1 MIEAINM
8 AKLAFVN
15 NEVPVGAIVVHN
27 GEIIGRGFNQV
38 IKKNSVSSHAEIN
51 AINQAS
57 KFLNNYRLNGC
68 EMYVTLEPCH
78 MCAKAIVDAR
88 INFLY
93 FGANEPKTGAIES
106 IDNFLARDDLN
117 HKVIFSGGH
126 MKEDAKAALARSI
139 GQAIAHRRSL
149 AELTQEE
156 VAEAAAAGCE
166 VLGLGPRILRTETAP
181 VVALTLL
188 QQRFGDLPR

>member
-1 MIEAINM
+1 MNQYTDYFMIEAINM
-8 AKLAFVN
+8 AKVAFAN

-57 KFLNNYRLNGC
+57 KFLKNYRLNGC
-68 EMYVTLEPCH
+68 DMYVTLEPCH

-106 IDNFLARDDLN
+106 IDQFLDREDIN
-117 HKVIFSGGH
+117 HNLGFSGGH
-126 MKEDAKAALARSI
+126 MKNESSELLRKVFKFKREEKASQKKL
-139 GQAIAHRRSL
+139 
-149 AELTQEE
+149 
-156 VAEAAAAGCE
+156 
-166 VLGLGPRILRTETAP
+166 
-181 VVALTLL
+181 
-188 QQRFGDLPR
+188 F

>member
-1 MIEAINM
+1 MIEAMNM
-8 AKLAFVN
+8 AKVAFMN

-38 IKKNSVSSHAEIN
+38 IEKNSVSSHAEIN

-57 KFLNNYRLNGC
+57 KFLKNYRLNGC
-68 EMYVTLEPCH
+68 DMYVTLEPCH

-106 IDNFLARDDLN
+106 IDRFLDRDDLN
-117 HKVIFSGGH
+117 HHVFYSGGH
-126 MKEDAKAALARSI
+126 MQEQSSDLLKKFFQPKRAK
-139 GQAIAHRRSL
+139 RSL
-149 AELTQEE
+149 
-156 VAEAAAAGCE
+156 
-166 VLGLGPRILRTETAP
+166 
-181 VVALTLL
+181 
-188 QQRFGDLPR
+188 